1 MKKVICVIFFLSLC
15 VITAFFSLRNS
26 KENSKTTIR
35 IATYSIDDLLQD
47 LIKNYDTNSNYNIE
61 LVDYSEVDLVEA
73 TKRLKKDVFEKK
85 IDIIYNSSFP
95 YDYLKESGVFANIPE
110 ILPGGYNYL
119 EQNYIIEK
127 DAREKKLYQISIGF
141 RIISLASS
149 ENEKIEKWNN
159 IFDYMSTNK
168 SRILGIER
176 IFCTTSVLFKL

>member
-73 TKRLKKDVFEKK
+73 TKRLKKDVFEM
-85 IDIIYNSSFP
+85 F
-95 YDYLKESGVFANIPE
+95 
-110 ILPGGYNYL
+110 
-119 EQNYIIEK
+119 
-127 DAREKKLYQISIGF
+127 
-141 RIISLASS
+141 
-149 ENEKIEKWNN
+149 
-159 IFDYMSTNK
+159 
-168 SRILGIER
+168 
-176 IFCTTSVLFKL
+176 